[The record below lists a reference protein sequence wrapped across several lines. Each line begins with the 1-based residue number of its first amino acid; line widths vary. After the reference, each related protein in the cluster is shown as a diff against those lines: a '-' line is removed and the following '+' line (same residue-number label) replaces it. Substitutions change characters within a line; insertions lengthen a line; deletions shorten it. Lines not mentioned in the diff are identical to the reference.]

1 MENAFLFRAFRK
13 IREMMERI
21 RKVELPADQ
30 ERLVHVL
37 KECYLPPFIAALGIL
52 KNTYGMDVTEYQ
64 EQLVNVLEG
73 GNDDGRIG

>member
-13 IREMMERI
+13 IRAVMEQI
-21 RKVELPADQ
+21 RKAGLPADQ
-30 ERLVHVL
+30 GRLLHVL

-64 EQLVNVLEG
+64 EELVKVLEG
-73 GNDDGRIG
+73 GNDHGRIN